1 MRFAM
6 HISTKKILPV
16 AVIVLLAIAAWHAID
31 VGDMTVDI
39 DGDRLDGPL
48 GALAGLLF
56 GGAGLLIAAIAI
68 TCAAVF
74 VGVLFA
80 GLGIVMV
87 VGMTLLAVLL
97 LAIIAPLTLPLLIP
111 LGIVCLL
118 MGRAKR
124 NRSNRMKQ
132 QAA

>member
-16 AVIVLLAIAAWHAID
+16 AVIALLAIAAWHAVD
-31 VGDMTVDI
+31 VGDMSVDI

-48 GALAGLLF
+48 GTLAGLLF
-56 GGAGLLIAAIAI
+56 GGAGLVIAAVAI

-80 GLGIVMV
+80 GLGILMV
-87 VGMTLLAVLL
+87 LGLTLLAVVL
-97 LAIIAPLTLPLLIP
+97 LAVIAPFTLPLLIP
-111 LGIVCLL
+111 LGIVWLIAA
-118 MGRAKR
+118 RAKR
-124 NRSNRMKQ
+124 NRMKQ
-132 QAA
+132 IKQHTA

>member
-1 MRFAM
+1 MNLS
-6 HISTKKILPV
+6 IKKILPA

-31 VGDMTVDI
+31 VGDMNVDI

-80 GLGIVMV
+80 GLGILMV

-97 LAIIAPLTLPLLIP
+97 LAIIAPFTLPLLIP
-111 LGIVCLL
+111 LGIVWLL

-124 NRSNRMKQ
+124 QRNKQ
-132 QAA
+132 IKQHTA

>member
-1 MRFAM
+1 MNLS
-6 HISTKKILPV
+6 IKKILPA
-16 AVIVLLAIAAWHAID
+16 AVIVLLAIATWHAID
-31 VGDMTVDI
+31 VGDMNVDI

-80 GLGIVMV
+80 GLGILMV

-97 LAIIAPLTLPLLIP
+97 LAIIAPFTLPLLIP
-111 LGIVCLL
+111 LGIVWLL

-124 NRSNRMKQ
+124 QRNKQ
-132 QAA
+132 IKQHTA